1 MVEPVSS
8 KYINILKL
16 TSMEKKEFSKF
27 FIASLKRTAQ
37 NVQPL
42 VKRKVKLLNQLG
54 EMREELCS
62 LQAQIDGYQVPIK
75 EVTGG
80 WTTEDLVERVI
91 VDTGKVGKDGKPIK
105 MTQYVL
111 KYPDTIVPPTEI
123 HSESEAVVVDDN
135 DNVVEDLPFVEASES
150 PAEITI
156 N

>member
-1 MVEPVSS
+1 
-8 KYINILKL
+8 
-16 TSMEKKEFSKF
+16 MEKKEFSKF

-42 VKRKVKLLNQLG
+42 VRRKTKLLTQIE

-62 LQAQIDGYQVPIK
+62 LQAQIDGYQIPIK

-80 WTTEDLVERVI
+80 YTTEDLVERV
-91 VDTGKVGKDGKPIK
+91 VTETTKLDKDGKPIK

-111 KYPDTIVPPTEI
+111 KYPDTIVPPEI
-123 HSESEAVVVDDN
+123 ATPKEVDAISDN
-135 DNVVEDLPFVEASES
+135 TGSPVIAEDDDLPFKETMSDPIPDSEPS
-150 PAEITI
+150 GEIFI

>member
-1 MVEPVSS
+1 
-8 KYINILKL
+8 
-16 TSMEKKEFSKF
+16 MEKKEFSKF

-42 VKRKVKLLNQLG
+42 VRRKTKLLAQIE

-62 LQAQIDGYQVPIK
+62 LQAQIDGYQIPIK

-80 WTTEDLVERVI
+80 DTTEDLVERV
-91 VDTGKVGKDGKPIK
+91 VTETAKFDKDGKPVK

-111 KYPDTIVPPTEI
+111 KYPDTIVPPEI
-123 HSESEAVVVDDN
+123 ATPKEVDAISDN
-135 DNVVEDLPFVEASES
+135 TGSPVIAEDDDLPFKETMVDTMPDSEPS
-150 PAEITI
+150 GEILI